1 MSCAA
6 IPPALLLPQVLAKLQ
21 QGRERVAHG
30 WPSIPQALAS
40 GPGASVEARLD
51 AARARP
57 SPGTYVSPWV
67 TVLAECL
74 RRVEEARALWAGAP
88 DTMPPLSDELSPCA
102 LELRVH
108 LASARACAEKK
119 LAWSD
124 EGGLSRPQALCVLHL
139 AVTLAKWEAQQ
150 QRATAASVAFE
161 LTPPPPRARPE
172 PKPRRPAHE
181 DAGPR
186 SLRDLAHVASAF
198 DVWDGKEDV
207 P

>member
-6 IPPALLLPQVLAKLQ
+6 IPATLLVTQVLAVLQ
-21 QGRERVAHG
+21 LARERVVHG

-57 SPGTYVSPWV
+57 SPGTYVPPWV

-88 DTMPPLSDELSPCA
+88 DTMPPLGAGLAPCA
-102 LELRVH
+102 MELRQH
-108 LASARACAEKK
+108 LTGARACAEKR

-139 AVTLAKWEAQQ
+139 AVTLAKWESQQ

-172 PKPRRPAHE
+172 PKPRRPARE
-181 DAGPR
+181 DTGPR
-186 SLRDLAHVASAF
+186 SLRDLAHVTDAFSAW
-198 DVWDGKEDV
+198 VEDEY